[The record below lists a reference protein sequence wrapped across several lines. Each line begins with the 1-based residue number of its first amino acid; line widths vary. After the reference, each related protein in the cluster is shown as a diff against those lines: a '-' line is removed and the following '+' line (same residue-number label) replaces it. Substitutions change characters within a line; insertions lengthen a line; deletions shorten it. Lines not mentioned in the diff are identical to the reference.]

1 MLIYNLGIIRKGSQI
16 LLLNRERSSWMGCW
30 NGVGGKIEQ
39 GETPRA
45 SMHREMLEETGLDL
59 DSISF
64 IGFIT
69 WSSTV
74 GNVPG
79 GMYIYEAK
87 LPEGE
92 SYPTPKATEEGILDW
107 KELEWVLHPENRGV
121 ASNLPVFLRSC
132 HAQAGAVH
140 LHGYFDDQDMVDHMS
155 FPLDASIDKD
165 LLRTNAYLHDFFEK
179 YRTHRTP
186 VGQG

>member
-74 GNVPG
+74 GDVPG

-92 SYPTPKATEEGILDW
+92 SYPT
-107 KELEWVLHPENRGV
+107 
-121 ASNLPVFLRSC
+121 
-132 HAQAGAVH
+132 
-140 LHGYFDDQDMVDHMS
+140 
-155 FPLDASIDKD
+155 
-165 LLRTNAYLHDFFEK
+165 
-179 YRTHRTP
+179 
-186 VGQG
+186 